1 MKKIILLLFFYTTI
15 FSQKKNSDYFEY
27 HKQINKAEILF
38 FEKGMLILFL
48 IL

>member
-1 MKKIILLLFFYTTI
+1 MKKIILLLSFLYYL

-38 FEKGMLILFL
+38 FGK
-48 IL
+48 